1 MANVKFL
8 RGLQASLPTSNFT
21 EGAFYLTTDTNRLY
35 VAQSS
40 DNLALLNQTVRI
52 VASET
57 ELNGLD
63 KTKLAKNDFC
73 YISDKNV
80 LAVYNGTGWV
90 QVNPDTYLVA
100 KTNAITASEVTD
112 HKEVKAALALADSKG
127 HAVSGQVNFVA
138 GTENVSLDVDENK
151 KIVIS
156 VAAPETVEYDLV
168 KGTGNVVDLQK
179 KVGTADATT
188 EGSIEFAA
196 GDNASVAVTSASGK
210 TTVTYA
216 ADNMYNTS
224 FSAGSAAEGFSFSVV
239 DGAGTKSGSINP
251 QITVGSTVTETKK
264 FLNGTASL
272 PVYTISEVNSLLEEY
287 EEKVTGLTYKGT
299 VEAKPTSATG
309 YANGDMVKL
318 SKASG
323 DYKAGDVFI
332 LHNGVWE
339 HIPSGDEKDTTYT
352 IGTTSDTLSIG
363 EVGSSANKG
372 SISVKGVENN
382 PVTVSGAVDAN
393 KNVVITAQHSAKTFA
408 GSAGNAITQTA
419 KNSQEFTV
427 VDSITGDGYGHVSSY
442 QTRKVTVVDTH
453 ANVNSVAATTTTATK
468 GASLSIA
475 VADTDAVTKSDAITV
490 TSDSLTVTAG
500 TKNVNVELV
509 WGSFN

>member
-8 RGLQASLPTSNFT
+8 RGLQSNLPTSNFT

-40 DNLALLNQTVRI
+40 SNLALLNQTVRI
-52 VASET
+52 VANET

-80 LAVYNGTGWV
+80 LAVYNVTGWV

-127 HAVSGQVNFVA
+127 NAVSGQVNFVA
-138 GTENVSLDVDENK
+138 GSDNVSLDVVDG
-151 KIVIS
+151 KIQIAVSEHDI
-156 VAAPETVEYDLV
+156 PEYDLV
-168 KGTGNVVDLQK
+168 KGTGNTVNLQK
-179 KVGTADATT
+179 KVGAAAATT

-224 FSAGSAAEGFSFSVV
+224 FSASNAAEGFSFSVV

-264 FLNGTASL
+264 FLNG
-272 PVYTISEVNSLLEEY
+272 
-287 EEKVTGLTYKGT
+287 KGACR
-299 VEAKPTSATG
+299 VHG
-309 YANGDMVKL
+309 G
-318 SKASG
+318 G
-323 DYKAGDVFI
+323 
-332 LHNGVWE
+332 
-339 HIPSGDEKDTTYT
+339 
-352 IGTTSDTLSIG
+352 
-363 EVGSSANKG
+363 
-372 SISVKGVENN
+372 
-382 PVTVSGAVDAN
+382 
-393 KNVVITAQHSAKTFA
+393 FA
-408 GSAGNAITQTA
+408 GTIQCYIPTEMLGNYKEMIEKAFGEGSCCVLNIRP
-419 KNSQEFTV
+419 V
-427 VDSITGDGYGHVSSY
+427 GGY
-442 QTRKVTVVDTH
+442 
-453 ANVNSVAATTTTATK
+453 
-468 GASLSIA
+468 
-475 VADTDAVTKSDAITV
+475 
-490 TSDSLTVTAG
+490 
-500 TKNVNVELV
+500 ELKY
-509 WGSFN
+509 

>member
-52 VASET
+52 VANET

-127 HAVSGQVNFVA
+127 NAVSGQVNFVA

-156 VAAPETVEYDLV
+156 VAAPETIEYDLV

-196 GDNASVAVTSASGK
+196 GANASVAVNSASGK

-216 ADNMYNTS
+216 ADNMYNTD
-224 FSAGSAAEGFSFSVV
+224 FSASDVADGGFSFSVV
-239 DGAGTKSGSINP
+239 DGAGTKSDSINP

-264 FLNGTASL
+264 FLSGTASL

-287 EEKVTGLTYKGT
+287 EQKVTGLTYKGT
-299 VEAKPTSATG
+299 VEAKPTSTTG
-309 YANGDMVKL
+309 YVNGDMVKL

-339 HIPSGDEKDTTYT
+339 HIPSGDEKDTTYA
-352 IGTTSDTLSIG
+352 IGTTSDTLSIS

-382 PVTVSGAVDAN
+382 PVTVSGAVDAS
-393 KNVVITAQHSAKTFA
+393 KNVVITAQHSAKTFTGSA
-408 GSAGNAITQTA
+408 GSAIAQTA

-453 ANVNSVAATTTTATK
+453 ANINSVAATTATATK

-475 VADTDAVTKSDAITV
+475 VADTDAVTKSDTVTV

-509 WGSFN
+509 WGSF